1 MDDYLQRLGEL
12 VDEGLRTA
20 ARTARRLAYV
30 GFALLAFGLVL
41 VGKIDA
47 RLIDGMRA
55 FVADATA
62 PALDVFSYPL
72 TVAHDLLQDL
82 QGFSDLRD
90 ENKRLREENGKL
102 AQLRLAAHRLKQE
115 NDSLHRLM
123 RFDPGPKAQSISTR
137 VVADTGGL
145 FARSVMVHV
154 GSEHGLRPGLA
165 VIGANGLIGRVQSVG
180 TRAARV
186 LLITDLNSKIPV
198 AIGEG
203 RLRAIMSG
211 RNDASPM
218 LEFFTSDE
226 QPDAGALVV
235 TSGDGAVFHPGL
247 PIGVAKSDGTGGWRV
262 RPFINWNL
270 LDFVRVVDYGRGP
283 ELDLAERQG
292 IGEQG
297 IGQ

>member
-1 MDDYLQRLGEL
+1 MDDYPQRLGEM

-30 GFALLAFGLVL
+30 GFALLAFALVL

-47 RLIDGMRA
+47 RLIDGVRA
-55 FVADATA
+55 LVADATA

-72 TVAHDLLQDL
+72 STAHDLLQDL
-82 QGFSDLRD
+82 QGFADLRE
-90 ENKRLREENGKL
+90 ENKRLREENAKL

-115 NDSLHRLM
+115 NESLRRLM
-123 RFDPGPKAQSISTR
+123 RFDPGPAAQSISTR

-165 VIGANGLIGRVQSVG
+165 VIGANGLVGRVQSVG
-180 TRAARV
+180 SRAARV

-198 AIGEG
+198 AIGDG

-211 RNDASPM
+211 RNDASPE

-226 QPDAGALVV
+226 QPVAGGLVV
-235 TSGDGAVFHPGL
+235 TSGDGGVFHPGL
-247 PIGVAKSDGTGGWRV
+247 PIGVAQSDGAGGWRV
-262 RPFINWNL
+262 RPFVDWNL
-270 LDFVRVVDYGRGP
+270 LDFVRIVDYGRGP
-283 ELDLAERQG
+283 AIDLAKDQETVK
-292 IGEQG
+292 
-297 IGQ
+297 

>member
-1 MDDYLQRLGEL
+1 MDDYPQRLGEL

-47 RLIDGMRA
+47 RLVDGVRA

-72 TVAHDLLQDL
+72 SMAHDLLQDL

-90 ENKRLREENGKL
+90 ENKRLREENAKL
-102 AQLRLAAHRLKQE
+102 AQLRLAAHRLKRE
-115 NDSLHRLM
+115 NESLRRLM
-123 RFDPGPKAQSISTR
+123 LFDPGPAAKSIATR

-154 GSEHGLRPGLA
+154 GSDHGLRPGLA
-165 VIGANGLIGRVQSVG
+165 AIGANGLIGRVQSVG
-180 TRAARV
+180 VRAARV

-211 RNDASPM
+211 RNDGSPE
-218 LEFFTSDE
+218 LEFFTPDE
-226 QPDAGALVV
+226 RPVAGGLVV
-235 TSGDGAVFHPGL
+235 TSGDGGLFHPGL
-247 PIGVAKSDGTGGWRV
+247 PVGVAKKDEAGGWRG
-262 RPFINWNL
+262 RPFVGWNL
-270 LDFVRVVDYGRGP
+270 MDFVRIVDYGRAP
-283 ELDLAERQG
+283 AIDLAKRR
-292 IGEQG
+292 EQDG
-297 IGQ
+297 